1 MGLLSKGTPFS
12 WEDTKSRCD
21 SVRQHGIAQF
31 INLYHHAR
39 HRRNDCLLWGDE
51 IEYMLVRFNHSQR
64 KVQLLL
70 RAAELIGILNQ
81 KERENPESCRC
92 SWHPEFAAYAMEAI
106 PIEPYGGHFAH
117 YNVVEHNMRLR
128 RAEVRTLLNK
138 NEEIMCIT
146 TFPMMGCE
154 DFTYPAYKP
163 SLASTNMPSLFVP
176 EEMIYPAHSRFTTMA
191 RNIRQRR
198 GKRVV
203 INAPIYKDINTPSPF
218 EEDFR
223 KLDDDGEAA
232 SGAIPDC
239 IYMDA
244 MGFGMG
250 NCCLQVTFQAS
261 DISEAMTLYDQL
273 ANLCPLML
281 ALGASSPAFRG
292 HLANVDCRF
301 NVISMSVDERTEE
314 EMGKTTLRGKKTIN
328 RLRYSSIPCFL
339 SAKNQSL
346 NDISLEFNEKIYAV
360 LREANVEEPLA
371 KHLSHLFMKDSIVL
385 YEEMM
390 SQNNEA
396 DFDHFENLQSSNWH
410 TLRFK
415 PPPPNSD
422 IGWRIEFRPMELQM
436 TEFENAA
443 YIVFVVLVTRII
455 LTFDLD
461 LTVPISK
468 VDENM
473 QTAQKVD
480 AVLNEKFWFRKDIFT
495 HGCAG
500 KSATSTDVVKMT
512 VAEIF
517 NGKKESFPGFIPLI
531 RVFLNSVEEVD
542 VATHCTLH
550 QYLTLIE
557 KRASGDLMTTA
568 HWMRK
573 FITSHPEYKS
583 DSVITDSI
591 NYDLIMRM
599 FKHQHNF
606 WSIPELLGMPT
617 SRSSP
622 E

>member
-1 MGLLSKGTPFS
+1 
-12 WEDTKSRCD
+12 
-21 SVRQHGIAQF
+21 
-31 INLYHHAR
+31 
-39 HRRNDCLLWGDE
+39 
-51 IEYMLVRFNHSQR
+51 
-64 KVQLLL
+64 
-70 RAAELIGILNQ
+70 
-81 KERENPESCRC
+81 
-92 SWHPEFAAYAMEAI
+92 MEAI

-232 SGAIPDC
+232 SGALPDC

-517 NGKKESFPGFIPLI
+517 NGKKNRFQDSFRSFGF
-531 RVFLNSVEEVD
+531 S
-542 VATHCTLH
+542 
-550 QYLTLIE
+550 
-557 KRASGDLMTTA
+557 
-568 HWMRK
+568 
-573 FITSHPEYKS
+573 
-583 DSVITDSI
+583 
-591 NYDLIMRM
+591 
-599 FKHQHNF
+599 
-606 WSIPELLGMPT
+606 
-617 SRSSP
+617 
-622 E
+622 

>member
-1 MGLLSKGTPFS
+1 
-12 WEDTKSRCD
+12 
-21 SVRQHGIAQF
+21 
-31 INLYHHAR
+31 
-39 HRRNDCLLWGDE
+39 
-51 IEYMLVRFNHSQR
+51 MLVRFNHSER

-70 RAAELIGILNQ
+70 RAAELIGILNE
-81 KERENPESCRC
+81 KERQNPESCCC

-106 PIEPYGGHFAH
+106 PIVPYEGLVSH
-117 YNVVEHNMRLR
+117 YNVVEQNMRLR
-128 RAEVRTLLNK
+128 RADLSSLLDK
-138 NEEIMCIT
+138 DEEIMCMT
-146 TFPMMGCE
+146 TFPMMGCK

-163 SLASTNMPSLFVP
+163 SLASTTMPSLFVP
-176 EEMIYPAHSRFTTMA
+176 EEMVYPAHSRFKTMA

-218 EEDFR
+218 VEKFE
-223 KLDDDGEAA
+223 KLGDDGEALK
-232 SGAIPDC
+232 GAIPDH

-301 NVISMSVDERTEE
+301 NVISMSVDERTQE
-314 EMGKTTLRGKKTIN
+314 EMDGGVIK

-339 SAKNQSL
+339 SANHQAL
-346 NDISLEFNEKIYAV
+346 NDVSMELNEEIYRL

-371 KHLSHLFMKDSIVL
+371 KHLSHVFRKDSISL
-385 YEEMM
+385 YKEMM
-390 SQNNEA
+390 SQNDEA

-415 PPPPNSD
+415 PPPPQSD

-443 YIVFVVLVTRII
+443 YIVFVVLVTRTI

-468 VDENM
+468 VDENIR
-473 QTAQKVD
+473 TAQKVD
-480 AVLNEKFWFRKDIFT
+480 AVLNEKFWFRKDILT
-495 HGCAG
+495 RGCADKVG
-500 KSATSTDVVKMT
+500 GCRGQDSSADVVKMS
-512 VAEIF
+512 VAEII
-517 NGKKESFPGFIPLI
+517 NGKEGKFPGLIPLI
-531 RVFLNSVEEVD
+531 RNLLNSVQEVD

-573 FITSHPEYKS
+573 FIMSHPEYKK
-583 DSVITDSI
+583 DSVITDGI

-606 WSIPELLGMPT
+606 WSIPELLGTPA
-617 SRSSP
+617 SRVSP
-622 E
+622 GWP

>member
-1 MGLLSKGTPFS
+1 
-12 WEDTKSRCD
+12 
-21 SVRQHGIAQF
+21 
-31 INLYHHAR
+31 
-39 HRRNDCLLWGDE
+39 
-51 IEYMLVRFNHSQR
+51 
-64 KVQLLL
+64 
-70 RAAELIGILNQ
+70 
-81 KERENPESCRC
+81 
-92 SWHPEFAAYAMEAI
+92 
-106 PIEPYGGHFAH
+106 
-117 YNVVEHNMRLR
+117 
-128 RAEVRTLLNK
+128 
-138 NEEIMCIT
+138 
-146 TFPMMGCE
+146 
-154 DFTYPAYKP
+154 
-163 SLASTNMPSLFVP
+163 MPSLFVP

-232 SGAIPDC
+232 SGALPDC

-495 HGCAG
+495 H
-500 KSATSTDVVKMT
+500 
-512 VAEIF
+512 E
-517 NGKKESFPGFIPLI
+517 ESFPGFIPLI